1 MAGDVGIKNMPE
13 KQKRR
18 KTYCAAVG
26 YGISCNIELY
36 AVVPILSADIIIQL
50 VADKMNW
57 KTAIIADN
65 FTFRRLCTESGRLKP

>member
-18 KTYCAAVG
+18 KIYRAAVG
-26 YGISCNIELY
+26 YGIDCNIELY

-50 VADKMNW
+50 VADKMNG
-57 KTAIIADN
+57 N
-65 FTFRRLCTESGRLKP
+65 GYNC

>member
-1 MAGDVGIKNMPE
+1 MAGNVGIKNMPE

-26 YGISCNIELY
+26 YGIGCNIELY

-50 VADKMNW
+50 VADKMNG
-57 KTAIIADN
+57 K
-65 FTFRRLCTESGRLKP
+65 RL